1 MITSNDIRPEK
12 QIYSLGALLL
22 EVLRKAPS
30 DRIELFEAYEEMK
43 LTTGM
48 SISVFVLTLDW
59 LFLLGAVKAEEGA
72 IVKCF

>member
-1 MITSNDIRPEK
+1 VITSNDIRPEK